1 MTTCDLSIMVRTT
14 APARLWPCCSDV
26 PAANHW
32 KSERLNSATNYC
44 KFRWTAPYAPTW
56 CYIQSDLWS
65 YRWPTQVPNA
75 CTLGPESSL
84 ETWCYQKSADQEH
97 NFFKSS
103 TWTYVCMYVCIYV
116 CMYVWC
122 VYVYMYICIYVYKC
136 IYMYIYVY
144 IYMYIYVCMYVFV
157 CMVCMYVF
165 VCMCM
170 YVYVYVYE
178 YVRVF
183 LCVYLYM

>member
-32 KSERLNSATNYC
+32 KSERLNSAANYW

-65 YRWPTQVPNA
+65 CRWPTQVPNA

-97 NFFKSS
+97 NLCKSS
-103 TWTYVCMYVCIYV
+103 TWTYVCMYVCLSVCLSV
-116 CMYVWC
+116 CMYVSI
-122 VYVYMYICIYVYKC
+122 YLSIYLCIYVSMYLC
-136 IYMYIYVY
+136 IYVSMYLCIYVS
-144 IYMYIYVCMYVFV
+144 MYLCIYVSMYVG
-157 CMVCMYVF
+157 M
-165 VCMCM
+165 
-170 YVYVYVYE
+170 
-178 YVRVF
+178 
-183 LCVYLYM
+183 

>member
-103 TWTYVCMYVCIYV
+103 TWTYVCMYVFMYV
-116 CMYVWC
+116 CMYDVC
-122 VYVYMYICIYVYKC
+122 MYICIYVYMYINVYICIYMCIYVYIC
-136 IYMYIYVY
+136 IYMYVCMYLFVWYVCMYLFVCVCMCMYMYMNMYVYFYVY
-144 IYMYIYVCMYVFV
+144 IYM
-157 CMVCMYVF
+157 
-165 VCMCM
+165 
-170 YVYVYVYE
+170 
-178 YVRVF
+178 
-183 LCVYLYM
+183 

>member
-32 KSERLNSATNYC
+32 KSERLNSAANYC

-97 NFFKSS
+97 NLFKSS
-103 TWTYVCMYVCIYV
+103 AWTYVCMYVCMYVSMDGWMDGWMYV
-116 CMYVWC
+116 CVCM
-122 VYVYMYICIYVYKC
+122 YVYMYICIYVYVNL
-136 IYMYIYVY
+136 YMYVHIHIY
-144 IYMYIYVCMYVFV
+144 IYMY
-157 CMVCMYVF
+157 
-165 VCMCM
+165 
-170 YVYVYVYE
+170 VYI
-178 YVRVF
+178 
-183 LCVYLYM
+183 